1 MQTKANPRR
10 VRVKK
15 HPGVYYR
22 DTPHGRRYEI
32 TYYDSD
38 GRRRWERVAGG
49 LDDAVA
55 RRGDVVGTKHRGERV
70 GKTLLTLEQYT
81 PTWLELQTHLRPKTR
96 SEYERHL
103 RQHVLPLLGRRRLGD
118 IREDDIAR
126 LIAKLRERGYA
137 GSSIRGTL
145 TPLSRLLGH
154 AARRG
159 LIPYN
164 PVQRLEVG
172 ERPKLERREKRILP
186 PKEMKRL
193 LDNAGRYRA
202 LIATAIF
209 TGMRLGEIVGLV
221 WGDVDLTAGV
231 IHVRYQL
238 DLQGNRVA
246 PKTPQAQRSIVV
258 IPALVAILREHR
270 RISSFTDNNDFV
282 FASERGTPLSHGNVQ
297 HRALNQ
303 PAAAAGITG
312 KPKLRFHD
320 LRHTY
325 ASMLIAQGANVVF
338 VSQQLGH
345 ANPAITL
352 SVYAHEFARAEH
364 AERVTAA
371 VQQHLGSVLQ

>member
-1 MQTKANPRR
+1 MQNKANPRR
-10 VRVKK
+10 TRVKK

-22 DTPHGRRYEI
+22 DTAHGRRYEI

-38 GRRRWERVAGG
+38 GRRRWERIAGD
-49 LDDAVA
+49 LADAVA
-55 RRGDVVGTKHRGERV
+55 RRAEVVGKKHRGERV
-70 GKTLLTLEQYT
+70 GKTLLTLEEYM
-81 PTWLELQTHLRPKTR
+81 PTWLELQTHLRPKTH

-159 LIPYN
+159 LIPAN

-172 ERPKLERREKRILP
+172 ERPKLERREKRILSP
-186 PKEMKRL
+186 EEMKRL

-202 LIATAIF
+202 LIATALF
-209 TGMRLGEIVGLV
+209 TGMRLGEIIGLV
-221 WGDVDLTAGV
+221 WDDVDLTAGV

-238 DLQGNRVA
+238 DLRGDRVA
-246 PKTPQAQRSIVV
+246 PKTPQARRAIVIV
-258 IPALVAILREHR
+258 PALVTVLEQHRER
-270 RISSFTDNNDFV
+270 SSFTERRDFV

-297 HRALNQ
+297 HRALNHS
-303 PAAAAGITG
+303 AAAAGITG
-312 KPKLRFHD
+312 EPKLRFHD
-320 LRHTY
+320 LRHAF

-345 ANPAITL
+345 ANAAITL
-352 SVYAHEFARAEH
+352 GVYAHEFARAEH
-364 AERVTAA
+364 AERVVNA
-371 VQQHLGSVLQ
+371 VQRRLGHVLR